1 MTVGTIY
8 LPNVRKDEHFFTSQ
22 NSWICQVRTE
32 SGLLYMESKCVQKH
46 IEAGGTTSY
55 QSVATYFKAHPSVPG
70 AQWWTGLLKHL
81 FFTVSTSLSFII
93 RGHWKYAT
101 GGKGLLFLVLVAVFL
116 LLLLPTLL
124 LLCKRSPSPWWRGA
138 VTRWLAGPCREWS
151 PTGESIYVSVVGG
164 LVS

>member
-1 MTVGTIY
+1 MY

-22 NSWICQVRTE
+22 NIAVFCQVRTE
-32 SGLLYMESKCVQKH
+32 SGWLYMESKCVQKNT
-46 IEAGGTTSY
+46 EAGGTTSY
-55 QSVATYFKAHPSVPG
+55 QSVAAYFNAHPSVPG
-70 AQWWTGLLKHL
+70 LQRWTGLLKHL
-81 FFTVSTSLSFII
+81 FFAVSTLPSFII

-116 LLLLPTLL
+116 LLLLPILL
-124 LLCKRSPSPWWRGA
+124 LLCKPSPSPWWRGP

-151 PTGESIYVSVVGG
+151 PTGESMYVSVVGG